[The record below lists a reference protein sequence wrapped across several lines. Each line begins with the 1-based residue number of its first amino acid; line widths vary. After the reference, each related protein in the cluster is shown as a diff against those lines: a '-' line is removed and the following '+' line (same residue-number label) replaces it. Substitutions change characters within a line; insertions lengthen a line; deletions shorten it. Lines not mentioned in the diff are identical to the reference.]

1 MCLAVLFI
9 SCSPLFFISCLV
21 TSKTTSVTEQ
31 EILNDSMQ
39 MFYSEHIIGTAM
51 HMNERNRLLGS
62 KIEVEL
68 IKRETATRAVS
79 SERAIKHLSA
89 GIRHHATHG
98 ESTEVEL
105 LRIDGD
111 IAVGSCRCLVVR
123 LYLIHKCLDKLS
135 ICILFSSGFPARISC
150 ETIIPVTRI
159 VFFILFTS
167 TISSLRINHD
177 EAFLLVLG
185 E

>member
-1 MCLAVLFI
+1 MCLAVLFSI
-9 SCSPLFFISCLV
+9 SPLSSCIFV
-21 TSKTTSVTEQ
+21 FKTTSVTEQ

-111 IAVGSCRCLVVR
+111 IAVGIVDF

-135 ICILFSSGFPARISC
+135 ICILFSSGFPTGSANK
-150 ETIIPVTRI
+150 TIIPVAVVGI
-159 VFFILFTS
+159 VCFIRS
-167 TISSLRINHD
+167 ISSLRINHD
-177 EAFLLVLG
+177 EAFFICK
-185 E
+185 